1 MSELLDDVCEVYSP
15 RLRSAKITVERDYKV
30 AGEVTIY
37 PSELRQVFTNLMTN
51 AIDAIGERGK
61 LVLSIENAENNQV
74 VLKVRDTG
82 CGIPEEN
89 LATIFEP
96 FFTTKGDKGTGI
108 GLWVIRGI
116 VEKLGGHI
124 DVETS
129 TTGET
134 GTCFSIFLPATR
146 GNGGSPQESEIE
158 PVDASSSSP
167 GQVRSTG

>member
-1 MSELLDDVCEVYSP
+1 M
-15 RLRSAKITVERDYKV
+15 
-30 AGEVTIY
+30 
-37 PSELRQVFTNLMTN
+37 
-51 AIDAIGERGK
+51 
-61 LVLSIENAENNQV
+61 
-74 VLKVRDTG
+74 KVRDTG

-134 GTCFSIFLPATR
+134 GTCFSIFLPATK
-146 GNGGSPQESEIE
+146 GNGAAVPKSEEVTPEAI
-158 PVDASSSSP
+158 SSERTH
-167 GQVRSTG
+167 QTG